1 MEFKEGEK
9 ARVKGWHQLIDE
21 FDVPDSDGDIPMH
34 TSCFTSDKRQYCGD
48 IITISEVRNGFYRIK
63 EDNGLGY
70 WTDDMLE
77 PIDCPNTDTR
87 RGKS

>member
-1 MEFKEGEK
+1 MKFKEGEK
-9 ARVKGWHQLIDE
+9 AIVKGWHQLIDE